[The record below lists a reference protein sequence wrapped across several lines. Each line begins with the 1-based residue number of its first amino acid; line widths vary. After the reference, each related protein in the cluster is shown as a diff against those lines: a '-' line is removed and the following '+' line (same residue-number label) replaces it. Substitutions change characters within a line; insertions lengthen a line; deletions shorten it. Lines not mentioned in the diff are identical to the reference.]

1 MIKKQCYW
9 LAPLLA
15 LFVGLPLRAAEKKT
29 ETINLTDINKIK
41 AEGMQH
47 SQVMELN
54 SWLADVYGPRLT
66 GSPAVEQ
73 AADWAMGKMKQW
85 GLVNVK
91 KEPWTNRNGFERG
104 WTNDKFYMQAVAPQ
118 KFAIPGTPMGWTPGT
133 KGLVS
138 GEVVMVTANT
148 DADLAK
154 YKGKLR
160 GKWVITAPAP
170 EVPAQW
176 AAPAKRYTND
186 ELLAMEK
193 ATTPGRGQRLWRR
206 A

>member
-41 AEGMQH
+41 AEGVQH

-54 SWLADVYGPRLT
+54 SWLSDVYGPRLT
-66 GSPAVEQ
+66 GSPAIEQ

-91 KEPWTNRNGFERG
+91 KSLGPIATDSIAAGPTTSSTYRPSRRRNS
-104 WTNDKFYMQAVAPQ
+104 P
-118 KFAIPGTPMGWTPGT
+118 
-133 KGLVS
+133 S
-138 GEVVMVTANT
+138 
-148 DADLAK
+148 
-154 YKGKLR
+154 
-160 GKWVITAPAP
+160 PARRWDGR
-170 EVPAQW
+170 PA
-176 AAPAKRYTND
+176 
-186 ELLAMEK
+186 
-193 ATTPGRGQRLWRR
+193 RR
-206 A
+206 ASSAARSLW